1 MGFIHASSS
10 RTRRGPLRGAS
21 VDTMSADFAMP
32 PIHGGHTGCA
42 GFSSW
47 LRPCGRARGGGGGG
61 VCSACCR
68 AMPGCVRLPRQTA
81 VLGLAYLLSE
91 STQPSQAPE

>member
-1 MGFIHASSS
+1 MGFIDASSS

-21 VDTMSADFAMP
+21 VDTMSADFAVP
-32 PIHGGHTGCA
+32 AIHGGHTGCA

-47 LRPCGRARGGGGGG
+47 LRPCGRRWWWWRVFCLLLGDA
-61 VCSACCR
+61 
-68 AMPGCVRLPRQTA
+68 GCVRLPRQTA
-81 VLGLAYLLSE
+81 VLGLAYLVGE